1 MGEAAA
7 VSRGNREAP
16 LPGVKETEEPI
27 INSWVSGLLGS
38 GSEVST
44 LFIVLFFPS
53 RRTTL

>member
-16 LPGVKETEEPI
+16 LPGVKETEEAI

>member
-7 VSRGNREAP
+7 VSRGKREAP
-16 LPGVKETEEPI
+16 LPGVKETEEAI

>member
-1 MGEAAA
+1 MGDAAA
-7 VSRGNREAP
+7 GSRGNREAP
-16 LPGVKETEEPI
+16 LPGVKETEEAI